1 MLLEMLESALR
12 LAGIVA
18 FVGLMIWVGVG
29 SVRDTY
35 HCYLFNL
42 DLELKE
48 EQWMAKT
55 ASG

>member
-12 LAGIVA
+12 LAGMVA

-29 SVRDTY
+29 SVRGTY